1 MAESDVVR
9 VAREYREQLARN
21 EDAALKRMAKYWVG
35 MEKRL
40 TAEYQALAQEVIDRM
55 ARGEAVPRQYIYTM
69 ERYRSM
75 MEQIQ
80 KEMPDYQATTENLIK
95 EYQRKDYIL
104 GIDGANEIIKASQ
117 PDADVWTKVYKDA
130 AETMAGFAGNGA
142 PLSMLLQTDYGADSE
157 RILDAL
163 VSGVGLGKGYKEVA
177 KMMAD
182 AMTYDYDR
190 AMRIARTEINRS
202 YRLANAEQYRRS
214 GVVEKVIRLCYKPT
228 ACFACLMMDGEE
240 CPNGICDDHPNGKCT
255 TIVQTTGGIVPEWE
269 KGPEWFEKQ
278 DEEDQRRIMGDGRF
292 DLWKK
297 GVPLRKMVTM
307 KENPVWGG
315 SPTMVTIADLK
326 NKFNIQSKPTIS
338 IPSIVP
344 PSAQTGSTPR
354 DTAIQAIKN
363 ASWYKSAIRISKA
376 PDELTRTIDGMTE
389 EQAKVFANGLNG
401 VKKFDFSARS
411 GFVRPWDKS
420 VNVPLNNPAGKDRQ
434 KGYKTAIG
442 TTFHELTHAVDL
454 LNPDTIHT
462 MAGLRDKIE
471 ECAINWSN
479 KLLTNA
485 GVPTLKNFS
494 RLSEDQKRIIKN
506 ELWTDGDGYHSV
518 SDIFEGLTND
528 RISGLYGHGKSYW
541 KDGPY
546 RIEKEFIAH
555 SGQAWITGDR
565 FTDVF
570 GPAVKMVTDEM
581 TRLYGQ

>member
-117 PDADVWTKVYKDA
+117 PD
-130 AETMAGFAGNGA
+130 
-142 PLSMLLQTDYGADSE
+142 SMLLQTDYGADSE

-278 DEEDQRRIMGDGRF
+278 DEEDRGQNADNRTDRAHDLLEPLYDLEPLNRVVDVLVRLRRLDNLFHPVGQ
-292 DLWKK
+292 LAHP
-297 GVPLRKMVTM
+297 VPRRYLLP
-307 KENPVWGG
+307 E
-315 SPTMVTIADLK
+315 AFHLL
-326 NKFNIQSKPTIS
+326 FNIIS
-338 IPSIVP
+338 RFKDAMRLRTREP
-344 PSAQTGSTPR
+344 AFR
-354 DTAIQAIKN
+354 
-363 ASWYKSAIRISKA
+363 
-376 PDELTRTIDGMTE
+376 ELRRLRAELGMPE
-389 EQAKVFANGLNG
+389 RG
-401 VKKFDFSARS
+401 
-411 GFVRPWDKS
+411 
-420 VNVPLNNPAGKDRQ
+420 
-434 KGYKTAIG
+434 
-442 TTFHELTHAVDL
+442 
-454 LNPDTIHT
+454 
-462 MAGLRDKIE
+462 
-471 ECAINWSN
+471 C
-479 KLLTNA
+479 
-485 GVPTLKNFS
+485 
-494 RLSEDQKRIIKN
+494 
-506 ELWTDGDGYHSV
+506 
-518 SDIFEGLTND
+518 
-528 RISGLYGHGKSYW
+528 
-541 KDGPY
+541 
-546 RIEKEFIAH
+546 
-555 SGQAWITGDR
+555 R
-565 FTDVF
+565 F
-570 GPAVKMVTDEM
+570 
-581 TRLYGQ
+581 